1 MRSRFNSGTG
11 RDCRNRTQPKVASL
25 DYLLYTSAIPKYS
38 TRWYFTS
45 RNLPEQR
52 HVIVMFSSS
61 HSRDPSRTERRTTT
75 DNGPSQPRDSQGRSS
90 RNEKPDPRRQQSPQP
105 EASHRRQQSG
115 SQRTNREVEERQKEK
130 VRITTRETVTR
141 KRSPERRSAPS
152 QPAERQR
159 PPDLARAY
167 SGDPRPSN
175 RAEAPQSRYSCNNWA
190 FLIG

>member
-1 MRSRFNSGTG
+1 M
-11 RDCRNRTQPKVASL
+11 
-25 DYLLYTSAIPKYS
+25 
-38 TRWYFTS
+38 
-45 RNLPEQR
+45 QR
-52 HVIVMFSSS
+52 HVIEMFSSS
-61 HSRDPSRTERRTTT
+61 HSRGPSRTERRTTT

-90 RNEKPDPRRQQSPQP
+90 RNEKPDPRRPQSPQP

-115 SQRTNREVEERQKEK
+115 SQRTNREIEERQKEK

-152 QPAERQR
+152 QPTERQQR

-175 RAEAPQSRYSCNNWA
+175 RSEAPQRRESCNNCI